1 MNATNRNLIPEAL
14 IKQGIEI
21 KEVFK
26 ELDLESVERFK
37 PNLLI
42 SDRSNFLFRKNF
54 LEKQKY
60 PMVNIH
66 PSMLPYHKGAHPIFW
81 SLITN
86 SKWAVTMHE
95 ILPGIDNGPIV
106 IQKEVDYSEEISF
119 REAYDIYRKC
129 AFELVMQL
137 VQIICENTY
146 SPIKQADIALSNHKI
161 RNVQPLIDGLSKG
174 YDTSVLNARLELE
187 SKIGKWLYPVV

>member
-1 MNATNRNLIPEAL
+1 
-14 IKQGIEI
+14 
-21 KEVFK
+21 
-26 ELDLESVERFK
+26 
-37 PNLLI
+37 
-42 SDRSNFLFRKNF
+42 
-54 LEKQKY
+54 
-60 PMVNIH
+60 MVNIH